1 MNKIKK
7 LLIGLVFTSILIPFS
22 IANALPP
29 LASGS
34 DWLRDWSGTTLVLT
48 SHTGP
53 TTDAAKVM
61 AKEFEAITGATVEVI
76 DESWTDLLAKHQA
89 DYAAGNGSYDVVTW
103 AYLWGGNYVEG
114 GLVDDMEPYMS
125 SELADPNYDM
135 ADIPMA
141 VQEVYG
147 RYRLASSPNPDGLWA
162 LPYKFD
168 VYLAMYRTDL
178 FEEAGYDSCPST
190 YEELYEAAGKIKAN
204 HPEMDPLAFPMAM
217 GGNFL
222 SSFMAMN
229 SGYGAGTPDSW
240 TDGNLFP
247 KMHQAP
253 TVAAAK
259 MMKKLMEYMPA
270 DALDYD
276 FDKANTAFAQ
286 GNAAFTVN
294 WNAYMPYVLDPN
306 SSAVSDKVAFCATP
320 GGPDGRYSALGGW
333 VQGISSQSENKDA
346 AFQLIQFL
354 SGKDRGVDF
363 AMNGGSVARFSTA
376 NDPAVVEKY
385 PFYPLLMDILKG
397 YTGFG
402 VYRPWPEIEKTM
414 ETYFHKVM
422 LGEDPESTLLKGAQ
436 QVYVQAQR
444 GGYNPGATGPKPN

>member
-1 MNKIKK
+1 MKNLKKI
-7 LLIGLVFTSILIPFS
+7 LLSAVTISLLAPFS

-29 LASGS
+29 LADGS

-61 AKEFEAITGATVEVI
+61 AKEFEEITGAKVEVI

-147 RYRLASSPNPDGLWA
+147 RYRLASSPNTEGLWA

-178 FEEAGYDSCPST
+178 FEEAGYDTCPAT
-190 YEELYEAAGKIKAN
+190 YEELYEAAAKIKAN

-294 WNAYMPYVLDPN
+294 WNAYMPYVLDPE

-320 GGPDGRYSALGGW
+320 GGPDGRYSALGGC

-346 AFQLIQFL
+346 AFQLIQYI

-376 NDPAVVEKY
+376 NDSSVIAKY

>member
-1 MNKIKK
+1 
-7 LLIGLVFTSILIPFS
+7 
-22 IANALPP
+22 
-29 LASGS
+29 
-34 DWLRDWSGTTLVLT
+34 
-48 SHTGP
+48 
-53 TTDAAKVM
+53 
-61 AKEFEAITGATVEVI
+61 
-76 DESWTDLLAKHQA
+76 
-89 DYAAGNGSYDVVTW
+89 
-103 AYLWGGNYVEG
+103 
-114 GLVDDMEPYMS
+114 
-125 SELADPNYDM
+125 
-135 ADIPMA
+135 MA

-147 RYRLASSPNPDGLWA
+147 RYRLASSPNTEGLWA

-178 FEEAGYDSCPST
+178 FEEAGYDSCPAT
-190 YEELYEAAGKIKAN
+190 YEELYEAAAKIKAN

-247 KMHQAP
+247 KMHQPP

-294 WNAYMPYVLDPN
+294 WNAYMPYVLDPD

-320 GGPDGRYSALGGW
+320 GGPEGRYSALGGW

-346 AFQLIQFL
+346 AFQLIQYI

-376 NDPAVVEKY
+376 NDSAVVAKY